1 MTDTQYKKLREF
13 LAEELKKPV
22 TREEALQN
30 FIDAGIMDKDG
41 NFTEPYKNLAKITK
55 PIDPNLPY

>member
-1 MTDTQYKKLREF
+1 MTDADYKRLRD
-13 LAEELKKPV
+13 LAAELLKKPT

-41 NFTEPYKNLAKITK
+41 NYTEPYKNLAKITK
-55 PIDPNLPY
+55 TIDPNLP

>member
-1 MTDTQYKKLREF
+1 MTDADYKRLRE
-13 LAEELKKPV
+13 LAAEELRKPI

-41 NFTEPYKNLAKITK
+41 NFTEPYKNLAKVIK
-55 PIDPNLPY
+55 SIDPNLP